1 MTKFLTFF
9 PKLKQKNMFS
19 KISKKI
25 LLTLLISVIA
35 LLLTAPANSQVEEKV
50 TEKKDFSLAFDF
62 GGNIFFN
69 EEGYSK
75 SNDMTFNAMNVNLMY
90 NFGNNE
96 IGIFVGRS
104 DALEK
109 KNTVL
114 VFYPFFPA
122 DTSVYYFPSKTL
134 ESKTYYRFGISYK
147 YNFNDIFNVGLKY
160 SGGTYFEFSIG
171 KNFKVNKDIFV
182 YGNLNFSTVDGGLF
196 IFEGS
201 NNKQLGF
208 NAGVKFNLF

>member
-1 MTKFLTFF
+1 
-9 PKLKQKNMFS
+9 
-19 KISKKI
+19 
-25 LLTLLISVIA
+25 
-35 LLLTAPANSQVEEKV
+35 
-50 TEKKDFSLAFDF
+50 
-62 GGNIFFN
+62 
-69 EEGYSK
+69 
-75 SNDMTFNAMNVNLMY
+75 MTFNAMSINLMY

-104 DALEK
+104 DAVEK
-109 KNTVL
+109 KNTVSL
-114 VFYPFFPA
+114 LYPLFPA

-134 ESKTYYRFGISYK
+134 EPKTYYRFGISYK

-208 NAGVKFNLF
+208 NAGVGFSL

>member
-1 MTKFLTFF
+1 
-9 PKLKQKNMFS
+9 MFS
-19 KISKKI
+19 KIAKKI

-35 LLLTAPANSQVEEKV
+35 LLLTVPANSQVAEE
-50 TEKKDFSLAFDF
+50 KDFSVAFDF

-75 SNDMTFNAMNVNLMY
+75 TNDMTFNAMNVNLMY

-104 DALEK
+104 DAVEK

-147 YNFNDIFNVGLKY
+147 YNFNDIFNIGLKY
-160 SGGTYFEFSIG
+160 SYSSYFEFSVG
-171 KNFKVNKDIFV
+171 KNFKVNKDISV
-182 YGNLNFSTVDGGLF
+182 YGNINFSTVNGGTL
-196 IFEGS
+196 IFDGS

>member
-1 MTKFLTFF
+1 M
-9 PKLKQKNMFS
+9 
-19 KISKKI
+19 KKI
-25 LLTLLISVIA
+25 ILNLCILMFV
-35 LLLTAPANSQVEEKV
+35 LLLASVANSQVEEKV

-75 SNDMTFNAMNVNLMY
+75 TNDMTFNAMNVNLMY

-104 DALEK
+104 DAVEK
-109 KNTVL
+109 NNTVL
-114 VFYPFFPA
+114 VLYPLFPA
-122 DTSVYYFPSKTL
+122 DTSVYYFSSKTL
-134 ESKTYYRFGISYK
+134 EPKTYYRFGIAYK
-147 YNFNDIFNVGLKY
+147 YNFNDIINIGLKY
-160 SGGTYFEFSIG
+160 SYSSYFEFSIG
-171 KNFKVNKDIFV
+171 KNFKVNKDISV
-182 YGNLNFSTVDGGLF
+182 YGNINFSTVNGGII
-196 IFEGS
+196 IFDGS